1 MTAKAGL
8 LRQVNRDRKSVTGY
22 LEHANGE
29 RKVAIRRSGQVSPG
43 QVSLKRATL
52 SGHTGQERR
61 DVRAGDMSSRAGQ
74 LGKVS

>member
-1 MTAKAGL
+1 MTAKTGL

-29 RKVAIRRSGQVSPG
+29 RKVAIRRSGQVS
-43 QVSLKRATL
+43 LKRATL
-52 SGHTGQERR
+52 SGHTEQERR
-61 DVRAGDMSSRAGQ
+61 DMRAGDMSSRAGQ